1 MSGLS
6 ATVVLRD
13 PESCPVARATSATGE
28 SVEAVSRSSPSSPET
43 PAVEEF
49 SIESEGESEP
59 LESADVGVELSTVSA
74 NEHGEVYRFTR
85 DLDGPCACE
94 VVETEGTPVSSIRAE
109 EGALYL
115 TIRATDVE
123 ALSDIVG
130 ALREQ
135 FEAVELQQLLRTG
148 ERESTDLAVVDR
160 SRLTDRQREVLET
173 AHEMGYFEYPK
184 RANAG
189 DVAEA
194 IGISRST
201 FSEHLGAAQT
211 KLLDAILE
219 A

>member
-28 SVEAVSRSSPSSPET
+28 SVETVSRSSPSSPET
-43 PAVEEF
+43 PTVEEF
-49 SIESEGESEP
+49 AIEGESES
-59 LESADVGVELSTVSA
+59 LESADVGIELSTVSA

-85 DLDGPCACE
+85 ELDGVCACE

-115 TIRATDVE
+115 TVRASDVE
-123 ALSDIVG
+123 TLSDIVG

-135 FEAVELQQLLRTG
+135 FDGVELQQLLRTG
-148 ERESTDLAVVDR
+148 EREAADLAFVDR

-211 KLLDAILE
+211 KLLDAILD

>member
-28 SVEAVSRSSPSSPET
+28 PVETVSRSSPSSPET
-43 PAVEEF
+43 PRVEEF
-49 SIESEGESEP
+49 AIDGDFDP
-59 LESADVGVELSTVSA
+59 LESDDVGVELSTISS
-74 NEHGEVYRFTR
+74 NEHGDVYRFTHEF
-85 DLDGPCACE
+85 DGFCACE
-94 VVETEGTPVSSIRAE
+94 VVEEEGTPVSSIRAE

-115 TIRATDVE
+115 TVRATDVE
-123 ALSDIVG
+123 ALSEIVG

-135 FEAVELQQLLRTG
+135 FDGVELQQLLRTG
-148 ERESTDLAVVDR
+148 ERESADLAFVDR

-189 DVAEA
+189 DVAAA

-211 KLLDAILE
+211 KLLDSILE

>member
-43 PAVEEF
+43 PRIEEF
-49 SIESEGESEP
+49 AIDGEAS
-59 LESADVGVELSTVSA
+59 LEDDDVGVELSRISA

-85 DLDGPCACE
+85 ELDGFCACE
-94 VVETEGTPVSSIRAE
+94 VVEEEGTPVSSIRAD

-115 TIRATDVE
+115 TVRAADVE
-123 ALSDIVG
+123 TLSDIVG
-130 ALREQ
+130 ALRERFDGVQ
-135 FEAVELQQLLRTG
+135 LQQLLRTG
-148 ERESTDLAVVDR
+148 ERETADLAFVDR

-219 A
+219 N

>member
-43 PAVEEF
+43 PRIEEF
-49 SIESEGESEP
+49 AIDGEAS
-59 LESADVGVELSTVSA
+59 LEDDDVGVELSRISA

-85 DLDGPCACE
+85 ELDGFCACE
-94 VVETEGTPVSSIRAE
+94 VVEEEGTPVSSIRAD

-115 TIRATDVE
+115 TVRAADVE
-123 ALSDIVG
+123 TLSDIVG
-130 ALREQ
+130 ALRERFDGVQ
-135 FEAVELQQLLRTG
+135 LQQLLRTG
-148 ERESTDLAVVDR
+148 ERETADLAFVDR

-219 A
+219 D

>member
-28 SVEAVSRSSPSSPET
+28 SVETVSRSSPSSPET
-43 PAVEEF
+43 PTVEEF
-49 SIESEGESEP
+49 AIEGESEP
-59 LESADVGVELSTVSA
+59 LESADVGIELSTVSA

-85 DLDGPCACE
+85 ELDGVCACE

-115 TIRATDVE
+115 TVRASDVE
-123 ALSDIVG
+123 TLSDIVG

-135 FEAVELQQLLRTG
+135 FDGVELQQLLRTG
-148 ERESTDLAVVDR
+148 EREAADLAFVDR